1 MSDGLDGWLSEDID
15 ISQSRV
21 QSRPEVDP
29 DMSARW
35 HRERYKECHLPAEF
49 WNLTLDDNWISK
61 QDVRGHDLTPQQAR
75 KKQFAVDFVKKYIG
89 VIAYV
94 CRGKVLKMQ
103 TRDAQRA
110 QGFHSVI
117 IVGGGSSGKSF
128 LAAEIAKSAILRGED
143 VRWYDYCAL
152 SNLMLSRSYSVEEE
166 QHLMIKEF
174 ESMALIVIDAV
185 ESDKI
190 DDKGRLAL
198 KALARARRSSGL
210 PWIITCKHDVLQS
223 SDHPLSELVNSQY
236 AKRLVLPTSNIA

>member
-15 ISQSRV
+15 ISRSRV
-21 QSRPEVDP
+21 QARPEADP

-75 KKQFAVDFVKKYIG
+75 KKQFAVDFVRKYIS

-103 TRDAQRA
+103 TRDGQRS

-128 LAAEIAKSAILRGED
+128 LAAEIAKAAILRGED

-166 QHLMIKEF
+166 QHQTIKEF

-185 ESDKI
+185 ETDKI

-223 SDHPLSELVNSQY
+223 NDHPLSELISSQY